1 MSRSPA
7 NAKCASISFAF
18 LLARPRAGLLRARS
32 ILTEGLRAPQAALS
46 SRHSRMPQRG
56 TSAGLSHVLTHYT
69 LNTNLNLVAALS
81 GRSAAG
87 APAPGADP
95 AAVFEGVRARLAALG
110 AEAAR
115 ARGDADAL
123 RGQLAAAAERHG
135 AAMADAERRRQARAQ
150 RLADCC

>member
-1 MSRSPA
+1 M
-7 NAKCASISFAF
+7 
-18 LLARPRAGLLRARS
+18 
-32 ILTEGLRAPQAALS
+32 
-46 SRHSRMPQRG
+46 
-56 TSAGLSHVLTHYT
+56 LTHYT

-123 RGQLAAAAERHG
+123 RGQLAAERHG